1 MVPFKE
7 LRKIYLLENLN
18 DTMLGKMVPLLQ
30 MRLFGPGGIIFRQGD
45 EAKSFY
51 MLKAGKT
58 LLEVEASETISVSM
72 SAIKSGFCF
81 GWSALIPGSR
91 YTSTAVCVEPCEVMS
106 ISGQDFLDLM
116 EKDHSMGYRVMQ
128 IIASIL
134 KSRLGRRT
142 EQFLKAIENHP
153 DIQQLFQNEEK

>member
-7 LRKIYLLENLN
+7 LRKINLLENLT
-18 DTMLGKMVPLLQ
+18 DSMLGKMASLLE
-30 MRLFGPGGIIFRQGD
+30 MRLFGASDTIFEQGD
-45 EAKSFY
+45 DAKFFY
-51 MLKAGKT
+51 MLKDGKA
-58 LLEVEASETISVSM
+58 LLEVDVSETISVSM
-72 SAIKSGFCF
+72 GTVKSGFCF
-81 GWSALIPGSR
+81 GWSALLPGSQ

-106 ISGQDFLDLM
+106 IPGEDFLNLM

-134 KSRLGRRT
+134 KSRLERRT

-153 DIQQLFQNEEK
+153 DLHQLFQTE

>member
-7 LRKIYLLENLN
+7 LRKIYLLENL
-18 DTMLGKMVPLLQ
+18 DDAMLGKMAPHLQ
-30 MRLFGPGGIIFRQGD
+30 MRLFGPGGIIFKQGD
-45 EAKSFY
+45 ESTYFY
-51 MLKAGKT
+51 MLKAGKV

-72 SAIKSGFCF
+72 AAIKAGRCF
-81 GWSALIPGSR
+81 GWSALIPGSQ

-106 ISGQDFLDLM
+106 IPAQVFLDLM

-153 DIQQLFQNEEK
+153 DIQQLFEIKKE

>member
-7 LRKIYLLENLN
+7 LREIYLLENLT
-18 DTMLGKMVPLLQ
+18 DSMLGRMAPLLQ
-30 MRLFGPGGIIFRQGD
+30 MRLFAAGDTIFAQGD
-45 EAKSFY
+45 EARFFY
-51 MLKAGKT
+51 MLKLGKV
-58 LLEVEASETISVSM
+58 LLEVDASDTISVSM
-72 SAIKSGFCF
+72 GAIKSRFCF
-81 GWSALIPGSR
+81 GWSALLPGSQ

-106 ISGQDFLDLM
+106 IPGQDFLDLM

-134 KSRLGRRT
+134 KSRLSRRT

-153 DIQQLFQNEEK
+153 DIQHLFRQE